1 MSASVATDVDVAIVG
16 GGIVG
21 ATLALLLVEQAR
33 IAAGR
38 VALVEPRPAVAPA
51 AGSPI
56 ELRVSAIAPGNRDR
70 LTRLGVW
77 GRLDP
82 LRIAPIERMAV
93 WHEAVPPDS
102 PDALR
107 FDAAE
112 SGAAELGCMVEN
124 TALQAA
130 LLAECTARGIAVVA
144 DGLQALAV
152 ERDGARLQ
160 LQQAM
165 LHAELVVGAD
175 GAASMVRSLL
185 RLPAGTREYGQRAI
199 VATIDAARHHGG
211 TAFQRFLDTGP
222 LALLPLPRWQCSI
235 VWSAASQR
243 ADELLALPADEFNA
257 ELTAAS
263 AGVLGALTLAGER
276 AAFPLRRLAAQ
287 RYVAPR
293 VALVGDA
300 AHVIHPLA
308 GQGVNQGLEDAAS
321 LAVQLAQRPPRESPG
336 ALAALRRYERE
347 RRAGNALV
355 GSVVDGLDRLF
366 TGSGPLTSWA
376 ARSGMALVARS
387 AGARRFLS
395 RQAAGGSSRPRR

>member
-1 MSASVATDVDVAIVG
+1 MNASAVADVDVAIVG

-33 IAAGR
+33 IAAER
-38 VALVEPRPAVAPA
+38 VSVIEPRPAAAPP
-51 AGSPI
+51 AGSPM
-56 ELRVSAIAPGNRDR
+56 ELRVSSIGPANRER
-70 LTRLGVW
+70 LARLGVW
-77 GRLDP
+77 RRLDP
-82 LRIAPIERMAV
+82 LRIAAIERMAV

-102 PDALR
+102 PDVLR

-112 SGAAELGCMVEN
+112 SGATQLGCMVEN
-124 TALQAA
+124 AALQAA
-130 LLAECTARGIAVVA
+130 LLAACAARGIKTVK

-152 ERDGARLQ
+152 EPDGATLQ
-160 LQQAM
+160 LQACV
-165 LHAELVVGAD
+165 LRAELVVGAD
-175 GAASMVRSLL
+175 GAASSVRSLL

-199 VATIDAARHHGG
+199 VATVDAARDHAG
-211 TAFQRFLDTGP
+211 TAFQRFLGTGP
-222 LALLPLPRWQCSI
+222 LALLPLPRGQCSI
-235 VWSAASQR
+235 VWSAATQR
-243 ADELLALPADEFNA
+243 ADELLALPAARFND

-263 AGVLGALTLAGER
+263 AGVLGALALAGER
-276 AAFPLRRLAAQ
+276 AVFPLRRLAAQ

-308 GQGVNQGLEDAAS
+308 GQGVNQGLEDAAV
-321 LAVQLAQRPPRESPG
+321 LAAQLAQRPPRESPG

-366 TGSGPLTSWA
+366 TGSGPLTGWA
-376 ARSGMALVARS
+376 ARSGMAVVARS
-387 AGARRFLS
+387 PGMRRFLTS
-395 RQAAGGSSRPRR
+395 QAAGGTSRTRG